1 MRKAIDRSF
10 LTRLFQTT
18 ALSLA
23 LMTATTAGVRAEIV
37 TVQGDDGA
45 NGADGLNPGD
55 SGQSGGDG
63 EPATANAGSVTFPQ
77 NSATAIGGNGGSG
90 GSANMFGSNGGN
102 GGNGGAA
109 TATATTTITS
119 GSGGADASAS
129 GGRGGEGGSPVVEVG
144 LGGSG
149 GVGGAATALA
159 TGSSGRGN
167 VTVSASATGGA
178 GGTEFSQDPSGG
190 IPGTGGK
197 ANAMADASAAGG
209 GTATANSVAEGGLG
223 GDGFGPFGTAN
234 ATADASATGGGTAT
248 ANATAI
254 GNEVGS
260 QGLHGTANATSNAE
274 TAKGAMAQA
283 ESSGLGGSS
292 GEAQSTAKTSFEGVS
307 VQSTAVAPT
316 GLGFVTGITATTDAI
331 VQGGSGQAF
340 ANPGQTAYAF
350 STGLPN
356 KAYAATLIGGASNVA
371 NALLGPSDKVFGT
384 AILGANYAPDG
395 GGASLTY
402 SASST
407 FDFAHRGDLQL
418 GLIDSQE
425 TGFANSLGFESMEFT
440 IIANGVEILDSTFRS
455 LAVAESFFHDDVIDL
470 GSNLGP
476 DVDLTFN
483 YNLVADGSGGFGF
496 DLAVGGAVSDT
507 VPEPSTWAMM
517 LLGFAGLAF
526 AGSRRAKA
534 GDATLAR

>member
-1 MRKAIDRSF
+1 MSRGSGAVYSSANATGGTGGDISGGLNF
-10 LTRLFQTT
+10 NFGTPSGGG
-18 ALSLA
+18 ASA
-23 LMTATTAGVRAEIV
+23 SSTATSGSGNASSS
-37 TVQGDDGA
+37 A
-45 NGADGLNPGD
+45 NA
-55 SGQSGGDG
+55 SGGMGGDNVSQ
-63 EPATANAGSVTFPQ
+63 EETNHAG
-77 NSATAIGGNGGSG
+77 GG
-90 GSANMFGSNGGN
+90 GSADASSS
-102 GGNGGAA
+102 AVS
-109 TATATTTITS
+109 S
-119 GSGGADASAS
+119 GSGGAVSSAVAAGGSGKGSDFGGAGGDASAS
-129 GGRGGEGGSPVVEVG
+129 STATSRGSGGALSSANA
-144 LGGSG
+144 SG
-149 GVGGAATALA
+149 GVGGDGFGAFGFLGGGGAGGGAGATSTAA
-159 TGSSGRGN
+159 SSGAGN
-167 VTVSASATGGA
+167 VTSSATATGGA
-178 GGTEFSQDPSGG
+178 GGELTFGEVPGFAGG
-190 IPGTGGK
+190 DGGDATAT
-197 ANAMADASAAGG
+197 ANASAAGG
-209 GTATANSVAEGGLG
+209 GTAIAKAV
-223 GDGFGPFGTAN
+223 
-234 ATADASATGGGTAT
+234 ATGGVGGGGESPPGALGAATAT
-248 ANATAI
+248 
-254 GNEVGS
+254 S
-260 QGLHGTANATSNAE
+260 SAE
-274 TAKGAMAQA
+274 TAKGALAQA
-283 ESSGLGGSS
+283 QSTAFGSS
-292 GEAQSTAKTSFEGVS
+292 GEAESTAKTSLAGIS

-316 GLGFVTGITATTDAI
+316 NGDTATTDAI
-331 VQGGSGQAF
+331 AQGGSGQAF

-356 KAYAATLIGGASNVA
+356 KAYAATLIGGANNVA

-407 FDFAHRGDLQL
+407 FDFAHQGDLQL

-470 GSNLGP
+470 GSSLGP

-534 GDATLAR
+534 GDAPLAR